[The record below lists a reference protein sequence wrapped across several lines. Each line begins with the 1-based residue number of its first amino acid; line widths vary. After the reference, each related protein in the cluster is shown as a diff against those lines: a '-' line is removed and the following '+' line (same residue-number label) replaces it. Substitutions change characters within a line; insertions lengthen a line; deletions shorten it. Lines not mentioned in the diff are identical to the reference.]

1 VDHWVVRVVPVEP
14 DALNFPWARQIV
26 AVTKTSVQKKT
37 GKTSVDTRYFV
48 TSLDSK
54 EAKPKRLFGIIR
66 GHWSVE
72 NKNHWRRDAIW
83 GEDHCLLRSPNA
95 ACALALIRN
104 ALLALIIP
112 AGFQNL
118 AAALESM
125 HANPSQAISLISE
138 NQ

>member
-1 VDHWVVRVVPVEP
+1 VEP

-37 GKTSVDTRYFV
+37 GKTSLDTRYFV
-48 TSLDSK
+48 TSLDPK
-54 EAKPKRLFGIIR
+54 EAKPQRLFGIIR

-95 ACALALIRN
+95 ACALALLRN
-104 ALLALIIP
+104 ALLALLIP
-112 AGFQNL
+112 AGFHNL
-118 AAALESM
+118 ADALESM
-125 HANPSQAISLISE
+125 HADASHAINLISE

>member
-1 VDHWVVRVVPVEP
+1 
-14 DALNFPWARQIV
+14 V

-48 TSLDSK
+48 TSLDPT

-83 GEDHCLLRSPNA
+83 GEDHCLLRAPNA
-95 ACALALIRN
+95 ACALALLRN

-112 AGFQNL
+112 AGYSNL

-125 HANPSQAISLISE
+125 HAHPSDAIRLISQ